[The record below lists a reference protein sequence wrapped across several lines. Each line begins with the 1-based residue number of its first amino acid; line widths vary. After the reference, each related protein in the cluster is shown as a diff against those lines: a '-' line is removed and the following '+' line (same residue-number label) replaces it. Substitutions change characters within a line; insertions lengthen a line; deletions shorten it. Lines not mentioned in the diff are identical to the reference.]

1 MSKNVRVTKDDFVW
15 MVVTHHMKSGV
26 KQVRDLWKNHTLYAL
41 YDDGTESVV
50 ESDEEINE
58 AIKLGLDIGVEVGY
72 LPKKTWWDDADK
84 KLIDGYWYVKIN
96 DLKLQ
101 IWQH

>member
-15 MVVTHHMKSGV
+15 MVVTH
-26 KQVRDLWKNHTLYAL
+26 AL

-50 ESDEEINE
+50 ESDEEIDE

-96 DLKLQ
+96 DLKL
-101 IWQH
+101 

>member
-50 ESDEEINE
+50 ESDEEIDE
-58 AIKLGLDIGVEVGY
+58 AIN
-72 LPKKTWWDDADK
+72 K

-96 DLKLQ
+96 DLKL
-101 IWQH
+101 